1 MILPL
6 ATSFNSLSTTC
17 NRMHGVSS
25 CERDIYM
32 HVRHQRDSTKKGKG
46 MKSSFELQTLIV
58 TLRASRS
65 GSEETPPSETPPMT
79 AGMQETEGALPPVAS
94 VALFALPPGSLLL
107 CPGCSIVAGGVPIT
121 SGVAAAV
128 LAAGVTNTPG
138 VGAGA
143 TTTAGVGTAGAAV
156 PELLPTMLGT
166 GMGPCPPR
174 ACQFASDCII
184 SGRRVFI
191 VFATSSWTSCG
202 SMFTFSSSPRT

>member
-6 ATSFNSLSTTC
+6 ATSFNAPSTTC

-25 CERDIYM
+25 CERDIYT
-32 HVRHQRDSTKKGKG
+32 HVGHQRDSTKKGKE
-46 MKSSFELQTLIV
+46 MKSSFELQPVIV
-58 TLRASRS
+58 TWGAS
-65 GSEETPPSETPPMT
+65 GSTIKEHPPMI

-94 VALFALPPGSLLL
+94 AALFALPPGALLL
-107 CPGCSIVAGGVPIT
+107 CPGCSIVAGGVTIP
-121 SGVAAAV
+121 SGAAAAV

-138 VGAGA
+138 IGAGA
-143 TTTAGVGTAGAAV
+143 TTTAGVGIAGATV

-174 ACQFASDCII
+174 ACQFASNCII
-184 SGRRVFI
+184 SGRRAFI

-202 SMFTFSSSPRT
+202 SMFTFFSSPRT

>member
-1 MILPL
+1 
-6 ATSFNSLSTTC
+6 
-17 NRMHGVSS
+17 
-25 CERDIYM
+25 
-32 HVRHQRDSTKKGKG
+32 

-65 GSEETPPSETPPMT
+65 ANEETPQMT

-94 VALFALPPGSLLL
+94 VALFALPPGALLL
-107 CPGCSIVAGGVPIT
+107 CIGCLIVAGAVTIT
-121 SGVAAAV
+121 CGAAAAVV
-128 LAAGVTNTPG
+128 LAAGVTNMPG

-143 TTTAGVGTAGAAV
+143 TTTAGDGTAGTVV
-156 PELLPTMLGT
+156 PELLSTMLGT

-184 SGRRVFI
+184 SGRRAFI

>member
-1 MILPL
+1 
-6 ATSFNSLSTTC
+6 
-17 NRMHGVSS
+17 
-25 CERDIYM
+25 M
-32 HVRHQRDSTKKGKG
+32 HVWHQRDSTKKGKE

-58 TLRASRS
+58 PLRASRS
-65 GSEETPPSETPPMT
+65 ASEETPPMT
-79 AGMQETEGALPPVAS
+79 AGMQETEGALPPVAP
-94 VALFALPPGSLLL
+94 VPLFVLPPGALFL
-107 CPGCSIVAGGVPIT
+107 CPGWSIVAGGVTIT

-191 VFATSSWTSCG
+191 VFATWSSTSCG
-202 SMFTFSSSPRT
+202 SMFTLSSSPHT

>member
-6 ATSFNSLSTTC
+6 ATSFNSPSTTC

-25 CERDIYM
+25 YERDIYM
-32 HVRHQRDSTKKGKG
+32 HVGHQRDSTKKGKE

-65 GSEETPPSETPPMT
+65 TSEETPPMT
-79 AGMQETEGALPPVAS
+79 AGMQEKEGALPPVAS
-94 VALFALPPGSLLL
+94 VALFVLPPGALLL
-107 CPGCSIVAGGVPIT
+107 CPGCSIVAGGVTIT

-143 TTTAGVGTAGAAV
+143 STTAGVGTAGAAV